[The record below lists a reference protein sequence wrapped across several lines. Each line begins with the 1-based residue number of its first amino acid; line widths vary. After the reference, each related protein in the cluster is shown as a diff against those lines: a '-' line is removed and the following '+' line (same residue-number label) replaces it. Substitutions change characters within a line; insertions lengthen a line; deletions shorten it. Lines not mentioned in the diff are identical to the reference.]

1 MKRLV
6 FAVVTLFTLCSCGEV
21 KEEVWVTNSDIKVD
35 VTWDMTKEPSTG
47 GFSFG
52 SLLSKLGSYMPSSVN
67 TALMKTAFEKM
78 GVPYNGQTKIDTAIY
93 VDKLSFFNYNNLL
106 AAIQS
111 KDTKKILSNKEQIAL
126 AKALT
131 EAAKGAWAKCNIDC
145 AANKYIFKVHTEWID
160 IEDFNTI
167 SKNLYKIDREYGLDL
182 HNVFDGCNSFLF
194 APTSKGFTRGTCD
207 YARLIDV
214 NGTGPFAS
222 DSRVKYIFGD
232 GKSYEM
238 VSILHLPKRVV
249 SVSNSKAKLSSDKKT
264 VTLKLTASDMTNG
277 QTPQNVIRY

>member
-1 MKRLV
+1 MKRLL

-21 KEEVWVTNSDIKVD
+21 KEEVWVTNSDIRVD
-35 VTWDMTKEPSTG
+35 ITWDMTKEPSTG

-106 AAIQS
+106 AAIKS

-131 EAAKGAWAKCNIDC
+131 KAAKGAWAKCNIDC
-145 AANKYIFKVHTEWID
+145 AANKYIFKVHTEWVDID
-160 IEDFNTI
+160 DFNTI
-167 SKNLYKIDREYGLDL
+167 SKNLYKIDKEYGLDL
-182 HNVFDGCNSFLF
+182 HNAFNGCNSFLF
-194 APTSKGFTRGTCD
+194 APTQKGFTRGTCD

-222 DSRVKYIFGD
+222 DSRVKYIFGE

-238 VSILHLPKRVV
+238 VSIIHLPKPVKIFN
-249 SVSNSKAKLSSDKKT
+249 NSKTKLSSDRKT
-264 VTLKLTASDMTNG
+264 VTVKLTASDMSGGT
-277 QTPQNVIRY
+277 TLFNVIEY